1 MFNKLFKTVYKK
13 ISFEDL
19 QIALSNSNDYII
31 LNTLPT
37 NRQMCLIKNTLP
49 YQTEETVIN
58 EFLNNYDFESKK
70 FIIYGENTND
80 DTVDEKYSQITGLGF
95 TNVYLYRG
103 GMFEWLT
110 LQDIYGTDEFPTTSK
125 LLDILQY
132 KPKRIFTP

>member
-13 ISFEDL
+13 LSFEDL
-19 QIALSNSNDYII
+19 KIALSNSNDYII

-37 NRQMCLIKNTLP
+37 NRQTCLIQNTLS

-58 EFLNNYDFESKK
+58 EYLNNYDFESKK

-80 DTVDEKYSQITGLGF
+80 DTVDEKYNQIQGLGF
-95 TNVYLYRG
+95 VHVYLYRG
-103 GMFEWLT
+103 GMFEWLM
-110 LQDIYGTDEFPTTSK
+110 LQDIYGTDEFPTTCK

-132 KPKRIFTP
+132 KPKRVFSN